1 MKKILCCLIACI
13 VLSIS
18 VTPCSIF
25 AESAAAPK
33 PRELYFDFENA
44 KEEWNLTGENNFL
57 ERVEGG
63 VDGGYCASGKQIK
76 SDFHIDIDTTYRVAG
91 WIKVG
96 ELPQGA
102 FVDSPTHFTLQWY
115 HNGNTDAGVRGKDA
129 KTLVKHVVDEWQ
141 YFEINFTYNR
151 SFIRPTDTY
160 VSFDTTVWLQIYGA
174 ATFTYKLDN
183 YSISVVD
190 KGSAVA
196 TSQDEK
202 STRLVKGGNFED
214 RYIAADWSANDT
226 TVAPEFFGADNTMTA
241 LSLDMKAN
249 GTFGQNVATGN
260 GDYVGTLYTKQ
271 AEDDTAVISILANG
285 TPVDAGDII
294 SEPVADGWTKHTF
307 EYTAAGATV
316 FSVTSSADSVFSI
329 DEFSIE
335 PKAAAAALYAKNI
348 KANGKLLPG
357 EQVTFNWEYS
367 TAYSGR
373 TIVKVSKYVNGA
385 WTVAGY
391 DVVGSNV
398 TTYALPTLKDSDAGL
413 KFKIEIL
420 PVDVASGTTVKCSYY
435 ETAAV
440 KNEFYIDTDN
450 FVAGSENVSATVEVT
465 NFVEGKDILVT
476 ICLFNEK
483 NAMIDCDYEYID
495 STENSLRAATVS
507 CAANAEAVS
516 ARVFVWGGT
525 GIDSSD
531 MTSIKAVSEFDLN

>member
-1 MKKILCCLIACI
+1 MKKILCCFIACI

-25 AESAAAPK
+25 AESASASK

-57 ERVEGG
+57 DRVEGG
-63 VDGGYCASGKQIK
+63 VDGGYCASGKKIT
-76 SDFHIDIDTTYRVAG
+76 SDFHIDIDTTYKVAG

-96 ELPQGA
+96 ELPQGV
-102 FVDSPTHFTLQWY
+102 FVDSPTHFILQWY
-115 HNGNTDAGVRGKDA
+115 HNGNTDAGVKFKDA
-129 KTLVKHVVDEWQ
+129 KTMVKHVVDEWQ
-141 YFEINFTYNR
+141 YFEINFTYDR
-151 SFIRPTDTY
+151 RFIRPTDNY

-174 ATFTYKLDN
+174 DTFTYKLDN

-190 KGSAVA
+190 KGSAAA
-196 TSQDEK
+196 TPQDEK

-214 RYIAADWSANDT
+214 AFVADDWTMSDT
-226 TVAPEFFGADNTMTA
+226 EATPSYFGADGTMTA
-241 LSLDMKAN
+241 LELDMKAN
-249 GTFGQNVATGN
+249 GTFGQNVATQSGE
-260 GDYVGTLYTKQ
+260 YTGTLYTKG
-271 AEDDTAVISILANG
+271 DTVGVSILANE
-285 TPVDAGDII
+285 TPVVATT
-294 SEPVADGWTKHTF
+294 EAVADGWAKHTF
-307 EYTAAGATV
+307 DYTAAGATV
-316 FSVTSSADSVFSI
+316 FSVTSSADSVFCI

-335 PKAAAAALYAKNI
+335 SKTAAAALYAKNI

-373 TIVKVSKYVNGA
+373 AIVKVSKYVNGA

-391 DVVGSNV
+391 DVVESNV

-413 KFKIEIL
+413 KLKIEIL

-440 KNEFYIDTDN
+440 KKTFDINTDDN
-450 FVAGSENVSATVEVT
+450 FVNGSTTVSTTVEVT
-465 NFVEGKDILVT
+465 NFTEGKDILIT
-476 ICLFNEK
+476 ICLYDAK
-483 NAMIDCDYEYID
+483 NALIDFDYAYVP
-495 STENSLRAATVS
+495 STANSVISEAVS
-507 CAANAEAVS
+507 CAKTNDSAY

-531 MTSIKAVSEFDLN
+531 MTSIKAVSEFNLN